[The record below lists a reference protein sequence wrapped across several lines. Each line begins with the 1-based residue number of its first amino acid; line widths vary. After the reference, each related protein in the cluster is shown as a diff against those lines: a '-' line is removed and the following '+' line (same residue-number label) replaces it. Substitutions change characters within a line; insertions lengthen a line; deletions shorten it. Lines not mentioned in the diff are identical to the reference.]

1 MQIRRLVLVSLAALQ
16 ALIGPGVVSVT
27 GAQGVP
33 PGPPP
38 DVTSTASPAV
48 DVTPAR
54 LGYLTGEV
62 SFWRPGATDWAPAR
76 VNTPLASGDVFV
88 TGPSGHI
95 EIQTGPRAFV
105 RAGENSQV
113 GLDGQQRDFLQFR
126 VVAGHVV
133 RVRVGVLLATT
144 GGEG

>member
-16 ALIGPGVVSVT
+16 ALIGPGVVSIT
-27 GAQGVP
+27 RAQGVP

-76 VNTPLASGDVFV
+76 VNTPLAPGDVLY
-88 TGPSGHI
+88 TGNGGTVELQLDS
-95 EIQTGPRAFV
+95 RAFM
-105 RAGENSQV
+105 RAAPGT
-113 GLDGQQRDFLQFR
+113 
-126 VVAGHVV
+126 HVS
-133 RVRVGVLLATT
+133 L
-144 GGEG
+144 